1 MSKPYFCCWSAREA
15 AAGGMLWCPQPTS
28 RWTDLSLRCAN
39 QFGLTMC
46 AEEKKW
52 NDVHRKKQMIH
63 GDLNK
68 YGKKEIDRT

>member
-1 MSKPYFCCWSAREA
+1 
-15 AAGGMLWCPQPTS
+15 
-28 RWTDLSLRCAN
+28 
-39 QFGLTMC
+39 MC